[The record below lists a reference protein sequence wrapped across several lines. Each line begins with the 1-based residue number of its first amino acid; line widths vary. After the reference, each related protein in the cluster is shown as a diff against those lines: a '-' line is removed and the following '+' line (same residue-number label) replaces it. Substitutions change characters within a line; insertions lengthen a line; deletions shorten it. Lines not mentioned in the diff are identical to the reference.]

1 MSSLVYLVVHFKPH
15 TCFLTALFFALKRE
29 LVVFRQEK
37 HKTYYLSQ
45 NFTLP
50 RQENSTLVLPC
61 IFLFDPFY
69 AKKGYSHGFNV
80 LLEIHISKF
89 SHNEDPVSLKW
100 YVIMHLNIF
109 HFFLQ
114 LFAYDTVNKN
124 LSPKPGEQ
132 PKLPIPASLIAGAC
146 AGVSSTICTYP
157 LELLKTRLTIQVCT
171 YKSKQTLVYALV

>member
-1 MSSLVYLVVHFKPH
+1 MSILSCVGFDFTPSKHFKASKLYLSQPNAMSSLVYLVVHFKPH

-89 SHNEDPVSLKW
+89 SHNEDPVSLK
-100 YVIMHLNIF
+100 
-109 HFFLQ
+109 
-114 LFAYDTVNKN
+114 
-124 LSPKPGEQ
+124 
-132 PKLPIPASLIAGAC
+132 
-146 AGVSSTICTYP
+146 
-157 LELLKTRLTIQVCT
+157 
-171 YKSKQTLVYALV
+171 